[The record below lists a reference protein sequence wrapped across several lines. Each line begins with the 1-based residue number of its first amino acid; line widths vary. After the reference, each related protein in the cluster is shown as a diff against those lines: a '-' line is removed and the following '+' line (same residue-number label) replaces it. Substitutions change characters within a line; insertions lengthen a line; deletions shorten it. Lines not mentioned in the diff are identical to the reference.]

1 MHLSWINSQYAPDD
15 NFVAIFASPLPPWC
29 VLFFLFFFVACM
41 QIFYESGKHN
51 ICEVFLSEWVC
62 KSLFFRVAATFWFWS
77 SDMLGSNFEKILI
90 EVFTNRVN
98 HTRKRWAV
106 NNNSNCLL
114 IELPGVSKKKL
125 LSWFS
130 PYFSSRGRILLF
142 SCKRCKRYF
151 YKGKIYI
158 LII

>member
-1 MHLSWINSQYAPDD
+1 
-15 NFVAIFASPLPPWC
+15 
-29 VLFFLFFFVACM
+29 
-41 QIFYESGKHN
+41 
-51 ICEVFLSEWVC
+51 
-62 KSLFFRVAATFWFWS
+62 
-77 SDMLGSNFEKILI
+77 MLGSNFEKILI

-98 HTRKRWAV
+98 HTGKRWAV

-142 SCKRCKRYF
+142 FLQKMQK
-151 YKGKIYI
+151 I
-158 LII
+158 LIQRKNLHSYLRCWTQKSLVVGVAMEEIPAATYDWVYGNLE